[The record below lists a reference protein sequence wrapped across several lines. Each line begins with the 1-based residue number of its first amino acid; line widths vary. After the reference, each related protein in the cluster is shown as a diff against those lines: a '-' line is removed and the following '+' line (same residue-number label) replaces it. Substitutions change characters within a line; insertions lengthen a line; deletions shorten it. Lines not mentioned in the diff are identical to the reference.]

1 MSYIYGLLKGAISAL
16 LHLMYSLT
24 GNFGVAII
32 LATIVIKIIFF
43 CVKYKKK
50 AKIK

>member
-16 LHLMYSLT
+16 LHLMYDLT

-32 LATIVIKIIFF
+32 LATIVIKIILLQLTL
-43 CVKYKKK
+43 KKDK
-50 AKIK
+50 